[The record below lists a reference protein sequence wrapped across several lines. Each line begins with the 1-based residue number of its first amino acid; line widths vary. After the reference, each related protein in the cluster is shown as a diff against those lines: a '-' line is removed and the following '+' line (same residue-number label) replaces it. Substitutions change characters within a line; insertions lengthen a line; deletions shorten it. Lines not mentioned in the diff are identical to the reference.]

1 MAARRRARFL
11 QYMSRPRLVL
21 IFEIDNI
28 VVGFVTFAAMYYLC
42 VTIGLMIIFTFLISF
57 ISTYFAIVKYAKIKE
72 NTAQGFLY
80 HFFYVNDIYS
90 IKEDPKKY
98 PEVSKK
104 DIGQIIPDGNAKEF
118 ID

>member
-1 MAARRRARFL
+1 MAKKRVRFL

-28 VVGFVTFAAMYYLC
+28 VVVFAIFALSYYIF
-42 VTIGLMIIFTFLISF
+42 TTMGLMIIFTFLFSF
-57 ISTYFAIVKYAKIKE
+57 GLALLGVKQYSKIKE
-72 NTAQGFLY
+72 NTAKGFLY

-104 DIGQIIPDGNAKEF
+104 DVAQIIPDGNAKEF